1 MYGLYSAVFFLHTDY
16 FGEEDCMIGDGPE
29 LSAQGLTNLHRME
42 QMLANGDAPS
52 AQQNGDTTH
61 HQQQHGECSD
71 SNGNIGLSSFVCV
84 KY

>member
-1 MYGLYSAVFFLHTDY
+1 
-16 FGEEDCMIGDGPE
+16 MIGDGPE

-52 AQQNGDTTH
+52 ARQNGDTTH
-61 HQQQHGECSD
+61 HQQQQQHGECSD
-71 SNGNIGLSSFVCV
+71 SNDHVGFSSFVCV

>member
-1 MYGLYSAVFFLHTDY
+1 
-16 FGEEDCMIGDGPE
+16 MIGDGPE

-61 HQQQHGECSD
+61 QQQQHGECSD
-71 SNGNIGLSSFVCV
+71 PNDNLGFSSFPCIALVNIEGVFWHCIEASRNV
-84 KY
+84 AK

>member
-1 MYGLYSAVFFLHTDY
+1 
-16 FGEEDCMIGDGPE
+16 MIGDGPE

-52 AQQNGDTTH
+52 AQQNGDTLH
-61 HQQQHGECSD
+61 HQQRGEYSD

-84 KY
+84 NY